1 MNVAD
6 SSAATL
12 FDAICGA
19 QAEGV
24 KEVSDY
30 VAHLRRVGKG
40 LGVVLFD
47 EKIAQ
52 RATEMSASAVA
63 ALGAV

>member
-1 MNVAD
+1 MLTD
-6 SSAATL
+6 SACL
-12 FDAICGA
+12 V

-52 RATEMSASAVA
+52 RASEVSATAVT
-63 ALGAV
+63 ALGA

>member
-1 MNVAD
+1 M
-6 SSAATL
+6 
-12 FDAICGA
+12 

-47 EKIAQ
+47 EKIAT
-52 RATEMSASAVA
+52 RASEVSATAVTGL
-63 ALGAV
+63 LGK